1 MSKEGLNFSVSEFPI
16 CKSFRTVTQLATA
29 EEMLLISGDMSGI
42 QDFIFSIA
50 TDDKVAR
57 ALKGRSFFVQL
68 LSEVCLQLLCDELQL
83 NESHLISNSGGNF
96 LLIAPADKEDKLKEC
111 QKKIDAALKEESL
124 YFALGWEKC
133 NKDAVHKDFSG
144 VLEKAKSNSALA
156 KKRKFASLNADDIFN
171 PFPQTNQDNRR
182 YETLTD
188 KLVHSK
194 GYIIRKSQE
203 KAENWQKPLSLLG
216 YQIEFVDT
224 PSNTAIQFNPQN
236 TSKEWKSY
244 RFVVKDLPQTDFDG
258 LAGKSKERTGTEKL
272 GVLKMDVDNLGS
284 LFKDK
289 LLDTQRSAEKIAL
302 ISRSL
307 TLFFEGEMT
316 NFLKN
321 QNFNGDIYPIFSG
334 GDDLFF
340 VGTWDKMFEFA
351 EFIQERFRTYICNHP
366 LLTISG
372 SLLVVDAKFPVSR
385 FAPLADERLDDAKI
399 KGGKNCINVFDINL
413 SWSDFK
419 TAKELKTKLVRLVD
433 ELDQPRAIIE
443 KIQKSTAGL
452 NKILQQAENNK
463 KIDISRVWRLA
474 YYLKGKKLKD
484 ENKDAEV
491 RKIFD
496 EIIKQYEK
504 LIFGVLKGEKV
515 NPLLVSVAARWA
527 EFETRKKI
535 QSEQET

>member
-1 MSKEGLNFSVSEFPI
+1 MSQEVFNISVSEFPI
-16 CKSFRTVTQLATA
+16 CQLFRTAPQLAITD
-29 EEMLLISGDMSGI
+29 EMLLISGDMSGI

-258 LAGKSKERTGTEKL
+258 LARRAKERTGTEKL

-372 SLLVVDAKFPVSR
+372 SLLVVDAKFPVAR

-419 TAKELKTKLVRLVD
+419 AAKELKKKLVKLV
-433 ELDQPRAIIE
+433 ELKESRAIIE
-443 KIQKSTAGL
+443 KVQKSSIGL
-452 NKILQQAENNK
+452 GKILTQVQGNK
-463 KIDISRVWRLA
+463 KVDLARVWRLA
-474 YYLKGKKLKD
+474 YYLRVTKK
-484 ENKDAEV
+484 EESQ
-491 RKIFD
+491 KIVNA
-496 EIIKQYEK
+496 IIQQYEQ
-504 LIFGVLKGEKV
+504 LIFGALKGEKV

-535 QSEQET
+535 ESEQET